1 MEKRITLTLKELKRI
16 KAIEL
21 SLNSQLTCQEA
32 AQKLDISERQFH
44 RLRQRYREGGAE
56 SLAHGN
62 RGRPSPRRINAE
74 TRTVIGQL
82 LESEYADYNS
92 LHFLEILQSGY
103 QIQISYSSLQNLR
116 KELGY
121 PTPKTKKPTKHR
133 SRRAPKPVYGM
144 MLQVDASIHPWLED
158 RGPKLALHAFIDDA
172 TNRVWAFF
180 RYEED
185 CFGYLTV
192 LREICLETGIPMS
205 LYTDRRNVFQ
215 GNRKLSIEEQLAGQD
230 NSSQFK
236 RVLDLLGISLIK
248 ANSPQAKGRVE
259 RLFGTLQ
266 DRLVKALRKA
276 NASTLVDANQVLSAF
291 LPDFN
296 RAFMKKPA
304 QEGSA
309 FVQWNP
315 DHAPDDFFCARFTRS
330 VKMDNT
336 ISFNTAILQIPPNPF
351 RQNFARASVE
361 LLQLP
366 NGDIHVFHKQ
376 QLVASFVHNPEAY
389 PLMERFVPLPHDPLI
404 LDFLPEP
411 RQLLEYDLAMR
422 P

>member
-1 MEKRITLTLKELKRI
+1 MEKRITLTHKELKRI

-21 SLNSQLTCQEA
+21 SLNSQLTCKEA
-32 AQKLDISERQFH
+32 AQKLEISERQFY

-62 RGRPSPRRINAE
+62 RGQPSRRRISAE
-74 TRTVIGQL
+74 TQAVIRQL

-92 LHFLEILQSGY
+92 IHLLEILQNEH

-116 KELGY
+116 KAMGY
-121 PTPKTKKPTKHR
+121 PTPKTRKAAKHR
-133 SRRAPKPVYGM
+133 RRRTPKPVYGM

-158 RGPKLALHAFIDDA
+158 RGPKLALHAFIDDT
-172 TNRVWAFF
+172 TNRVWASF

-205 LYTDRRNVFQ
+205 LYSDRRSVFQ
-215 GNRKLSIEEQLAGQD
+215 GNRKLSIEEQLAGKE

-236 RVLDLLGISLIK
+236 RVLDRLGISLIK
-248 ANSPQAKGRVE
+248 ANSPQAKGRIE

-266 DRLVKALRKA
+266 DRLVKALRKS
-276 NASTLVDANQVLSAF
+276 NASTLADANRVLAVF

-296 RAFMKKPA
+296 RAFMKEPA
-304 QEGSA
+304 HEGSA
-309 FVQWNP
+309 FVRWNP

-361 LLQLP
+361 LLQQL
-366 NGDIHVFHKQ
+366 NGDIRIFHKQ
-376 QLVASFVHNPEAY
+376 KLIASFVHDPEHY
-389 PLMERFVPLPHDPLI
+389 PLMGRFVPLPHDPLI

-411 RQLLEYDLAMR
+411 YQFLEYDLPMT